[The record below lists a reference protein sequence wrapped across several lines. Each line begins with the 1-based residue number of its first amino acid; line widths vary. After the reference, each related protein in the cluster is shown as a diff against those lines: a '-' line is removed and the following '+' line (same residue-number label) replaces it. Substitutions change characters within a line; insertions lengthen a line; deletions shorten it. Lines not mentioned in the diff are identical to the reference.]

1 MAMSWLCT
9 GYDMV
14 NGYVLVMTWLC
25 PDCDVGVLVYDVG
38 IVHLTRCISR
48 TRAQNRA
55 LVRAIGIASRITQ
68 C

>member
-1 MAMSWLCT
+1 MAMFWLCT

-38 IVHLTRCISR
+38 I
-48 TRAQNRA
+48 
-55 LVRAIGIASRITQ
+55 ASRITQ